1 VLRTAPLAVVVAAGL
16 AGAAQLGAMSLARVL
31 AGRAGTAPLA
41 GAIEAAV
48 GVHPGAIAP
57 TLAAAGCGAAI
68 AALLLSWAD
77 NRKPSVA
84 LIPGDMT
91 PGGERRRRRGAV
103 LAAIEARRRSR
114 RFDAPRPMRVRRAA
128 ATASGHGKTAG
139 ASPSRAEARTASPP
153 HSGHRPDSRV
163 T

>member
-1 VLRTAPLAVVVAAGL
+1 MILLVVAAVLGALLGLVLRTAPLAVVVAAGL

-103 LAAIEARRRSR
+103 LAAIEARSVH
-114 RFDAPRPMRVRRAA
+114 AV
-128 ATASGHGKTAG
+128 
-139 ASPSRAEARTASPP
+139 AEDRIQ
-153 HSGHRPDSRV
+153 RILKQ
-163 T
+163 